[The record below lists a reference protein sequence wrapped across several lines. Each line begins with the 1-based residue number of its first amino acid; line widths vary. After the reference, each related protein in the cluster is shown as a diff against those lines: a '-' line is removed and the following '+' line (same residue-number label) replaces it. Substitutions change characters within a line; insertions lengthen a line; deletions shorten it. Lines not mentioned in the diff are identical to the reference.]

1 MGGGRGVSVRV
12 KRQSKTESGA
22 SSTNSSSESVVQEEP
37 WQSTQHPSFSASPP
51 AALPSSQQLG
61 EQHRQLR
68 HKKRGAWGLRSEKQ
82 KTFAI
87 YRWDPEKP
95 GDKPRMEEY
104 KVDLNNCGP
113 MVLDALIKI
122 KNEMDPSLTFRRSCR
137 EGICGSC
144 AMNIGGVNTLACLS
158 KIDANN
164 KTTKIYPLPHMYV
177 VKDLVPDMNNFYQQY
192 RSIQPWLQAEE
203 KEVKKAEPQQNL
215 QSVDDRAKLDGLY
228 ECILCACCS
237 TSCPS
242 YWWNGDKYL
251 GPAVLM
257 QAYRWIIDS
266 RDEQQAA
273 RLDKLRDPFSVYR
286 CHPIMNCTKTCPK
299 GLNPGKAIAEIKK
312 LLAGIADKGEPGLK
326 GVAGVTRAAE

>member
-1 MGGGRGVSVRV
+1 MAVNAT
-12 KRQSKTESGA
+12 SKLLSLT
-22 SSTNSSSESVVQEEP
+22 SSSPFTAAVRGAAQAAAAQE
-37 WQSTQHPSFSASPP
+37 
-51 AALPSSQQLG
+51 
-61 EQHRQLR
+61 
-68 HKKRGAWGLRSEKQ
+68 KGAWGLRSEKQ

-158 KIDANN
+158 KIDAND
-164 KTTKIYPLPHMYV
+164 KKTKIYPLPHMYV

-203 KEVKKAEPQQNL
+203 KEKSSVPQQNL

-286 CHPIMNCTKTCPK
+286 CHTIMNCTKTCPK

-326 GVAGVTRAAE
+326 GLAGVTRAASD